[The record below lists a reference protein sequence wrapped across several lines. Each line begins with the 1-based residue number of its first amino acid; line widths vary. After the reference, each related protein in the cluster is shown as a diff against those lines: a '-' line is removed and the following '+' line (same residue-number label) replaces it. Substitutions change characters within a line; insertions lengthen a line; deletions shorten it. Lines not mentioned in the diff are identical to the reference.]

1 VSIAPLLSA
10 HTSVLFVL
18 LDQHSTTAFRLPKAA
33 QLGLAHARRP
43 LFGAGCL
50 ATSLISPFPAQL
62 SALDLSIVLGIRI
75 ASLHGVSSLGRRF
88 GVGSVHFRSSGPVL
102 FFPLSHNIMPDPLF
116 TEAPTYSHGAEYV
129 RLLRLANMGH
139 TLRSAS
145 ILAGFRRS
153 QANTD
158 HTPVRRKQQWGPHLG
173 YPTGLKTP
181 IPLRHINRRRPP
193 GGHLMDGHLGG
204 RAHTS
209 PPTCTC
215 RRRETKKWWQGR
227 LGRFETATQ
236 TVGQRQRRVEVLTG

>member
-1 VSIAPLLSA
+1 VSIAPLLPA

-18 LDQHSTTAFRLPKAA
+18 LDQHSTTAFRLLKAA

-50 ATSLISPFPAQL
+50 ATSLISPFSAQL

-75 ASLHGVSSLGRRF
+75 ASLPGVSSLGRRF
-88 GVGSVHFRSSGPVL
+88 GFGSLHFRSSGPVP
-102 FFPLSHNIMPDPLF
+102 FFSFVLQYHTRPSIHRGSNTATALNLSACSGSRTWDTLCGARAFLPAFEDPRRIR
-116 TEAPTYSHGAEYV
+116 TA
-129 RLLRLANMGH
+129 LRFAANNNG
-139 TLRSAS
+139 
-145 ILAGFRRS
+145 
-153 QANTD
+153 D
-158 HTPVRRKQQWGPHLG
+158 HTWDIHWSQD
-173 YPTGLKTP
+173 T

-193 GGHLMDGHLGG
+193 RGHLMDGHLGG

-236 TVGQRQRRVEVLTG
+236 TVGQRHRRVEVLTG